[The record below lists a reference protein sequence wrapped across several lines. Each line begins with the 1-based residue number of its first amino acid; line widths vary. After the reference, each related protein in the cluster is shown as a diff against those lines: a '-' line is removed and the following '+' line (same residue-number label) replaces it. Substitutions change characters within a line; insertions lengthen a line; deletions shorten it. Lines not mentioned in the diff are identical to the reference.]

1 MKESMNRPEIGLI
14 GLSHKTAPVDL
25 RERFTLGDEELPGF
39 FEKTCAEGVDEIVYL
54 STCNRVEIYFITS
67 DMNAAVESVLGVLEG
82 VSLLP
87 RGKFESSLYKK
98 YSREAVLHLLS
109 VASSLD
115 SMVLGENEIFFQVK
129 NCYGKSVRAGR
140 AGTVLNRLFHQAFR
154 TAKRVRSETEISKN
168 PLSIA
173 YIATE
178 LARKIFDDLSCQ
190 RALLLGAGEM
200 GELILKYFTKYNIGE
215 ISIVNRSLANA
226 ERIARDVNREAHVVP
241 LDDLASAAQGA
252 DIIIASA
259 SSPSFLVTPE
269 MMRSIAKKRG
279 SRPVF
284 LIDIAVPRNVDPGVG
299 RLDNVF
305 LYNIDDLKSIA
316 DENLKHRLREIDVA
330 EGLIR
335 SDADEFY
342 EWYAGLAV
350 VPAIVKI
357 RNEFEAIRSGEL
369 ERYRRRKLKHLS
381 DDDFHMVE
389 DLTRQIMTKTLHNPI
404 TYLKRYQ
411 TKAKG
416 HHDREAQHGPG
427 EAARII
433 EELFNK

>member
-1 MKESMNRPEIGLI
+1 MIIVDYLQLMKTEGRVNSLNERVSELTRGLKLLAKDLKTRVI
-14 GLSHKTAPVDL
+14 CLS
-25 RERFTLGDEELPGF
+25 
-39 FEKTCAEGVDEIVYL
+39 
-54 STCNRVEIYFITS
+54 
-67 DMNAAVESVLGVLEG
+67 
-82 VSLLP
+82 
-87 RGKFESSLYKK
+87 
-98 YSREAVLHLLS
+98 
-109 VASSLD
+109 
-115 SMVLGENEIFFQVK
+115 Q
-129 NCYGKSVRAGR
+129 
-140 AGTVLNRLFHQAFR
+140 LNRQLEQRPFNGHERRPRMSDFR
-154 TAKRVRSETEISKN
+154 DSG
-168 PLSIA
+168 SI
-173 YIATE
+173 E
-178 LARKIFDDLSCQ
+178 QD
-190 RALLLGAGEM
+190 
-200 GELILKYFTKYNIGE
+200 
-215 ISIVNRSLANA
+215 
-226 ERIARDVNREAHVVP
+226 
-241 LDDLASAAQGA
+241 A

-330 EGLIR
+330 EGFIR

-342 EWYAGLAV
+342 EWYKGLAV

-404 TYLKRYQ
+404 AYLKRYQ

-416 HHDREAQHGPG
+416 HHDREVHNGPD

-433 EELFNK
+433 EELFKK